1 MVKGRIVG
9 QACVKCFRY
18 DFNHSVNFTLTAT
31 LMSVPFKSE
40 WWVFLWCRP
49 VLEKVVH
56 SAEACYFHS
65 SHNDIMSV
73 NAEVKEQFCCLYS
86 CS

>member
-18 DFNHSVNFTLTAT
+18 DFNHSVNFTLTTT

-40 WWVFLWCRP
+40 WCFFFCG
-49 VLEKVVH
+49 VVQFWRKLCTVQRLVT
-56 SAEACYFHS
+56 STAA
-65 SHNDIMSV
+65 IMI
-73 NAEVKEQFCCLYS
+73 
-86 CS
+86 

>member
-40 WWVFLWCRP
+40 WWGFFVVSSSFGESCAQCRGLLLP
-49 VLEKVVH
+49 
-56 SAEACYFHS
+56 
-65 SHNDIMSV
+65 
-73 NAEVKEQFCCLYS
+73 QQP
-86 CS
+86 